1 MKSNR
6 NQYVAL
12 DGKLN
17 VTGYNINQYRIK
29 KGLSAQQ
36 LSDKLILLGL
46 DIHRQSIFAIES
58 GKRAITDYEL
68 CAIAEILEVSINDL
82 LKNYIEIIRNEL
94 K

>member
-1 MKSNR
+1 MQNNR

-17 VTGYNINQYRIK
+17 VTGNSINYYRTK

-36 LSDKLILLGL
+36 LSDKLIMLGL

-58 GKRAITDYEL
+58 GKRSLTDYEL
-68 CAIAEILEVSINDL
+68 CVIAEILDTTPNELLKSFIEIVRNDL
-82 LKNYIEIIRNEL
+82 K
-94 K
+94 